1 MCLNLHWFKLPRLM
15 KQLLLIVSFLIASLG
30 YSQSTGSISGMLL
43 DQESSNEPLLYAKV
57 TVKGTNIE
65 AQSNEDGLFVIEN
78 LKSGSYTLV
87 CSFVGYDSKE
97 ILVDVLPNKNLKVNA
112 ALTAS
117 TISLEDL
124 IFASAKADNKTAAAL
139 N

>member
-1 MCLNLHWFKLPRLM
+1 M

-57 TVKGTNIE
+57 MVKGTGIE
-65 AQSNEDGLFVIEN
+65 AQSNENGVFVIEN

-87 CSFVGYDSKE
+87 CSFVGYNSKE

-112 ALTAS
+112 VLAAS

-124 IFASAKADNKTAAAL
+124 MVASAKADNKTTASL
-139 N
+139 K

>member
-1 MCLNLHWFKLPRLM
+1 M
-15 KQLLLIVSFLIASLG
+15 KQLLLTVSFLIASLG

-65 AQSNEDGLFVIEN
+65 SQSNEDGLFVIEN

>member
-1 MCLNLHWFKLPRLM
+1 MHWFKLPRLM

-65 AQSNEDGLFVIEN
+65 SQSNEDGLFVIEN

-97 ILVDVLPNKNLKVNA
+97 ILVDVLPNKNLKINA

-117 TISLEDL
+117 TISIEDL

>member
-1 MCLNLHWFKLPRLM
+1 M
-15 KQLLLIVSFLIASLG
+15 KQLLLTVSFLIASLG

-117 TISLEDL
+117 TISIEDL